1 MLSTR
6 KVGDEM
12 RMPGSVLDAA
22 MVLRQ
27 RRQSVAVIKEGVE
40 RLTVSAERHGIREG
54 KRGSFGVLNFS
65 GRRM

>member
-12 RMPGSVLDAA
+12 RMPGS
-22 MVLRQ
+22 VLRQ

-40 RLTVSAERHGIREG
+40 RLNVSAERHHMREG

-65 GRRM
+65 LLFVIAEAG